1 MTSAIGPA
9 GLSGACLLLLLEEA
23 GVPLPFAPGE
33 AVLVALGLLIASG
46 QAPAWLVLPAAYG
59 AVVAGSL
66 IGYSWASRFGR
77 ARLRRLAARLHAAHA
92 YDRAAARLGSAEPYE
107 IGLSR
112 LIPGLRI
119 YTTLVAGAVQVPIR
133 RFLAGILPAIALW
146 VLVFASLG
154 IFVGA
159 PAAHLLGRI
168 ESWALRIGELA
179 VVLLAF
185 YAATRYV
192 PAVGTEAARAKAP
205 RRRRILA
212 EVVDGSVVILVV
224 AALSVL
230 TGLVGQDLDS
240 FFSGF
245 AIYGVLAVTYVVAA
259 RRSLGFTLGEM
270 LLDVRYRRP
279 G

>member
-9 GLSGACLLLLLEEA
+9 GLGGACLLLLLEEA

-46 QAPAWLVLPAAYG
+46 QAPAWVVLPAAYV

-66 IGYSWASRFGR
+66 IGYAWASRLGR
-77 ARLRRLAARLHAAHA
+77 SRLRGLAARIHATRA
-92 YDRAAARLGSAEPYE
+92 YDRAADRLVSAEAYE
-107 IGLSR
+107 IGISR

-119 YTTLVAGAVQVPIR
+119 YTTLVAGAVHLPIR
-133 RFLAGILPAIALW
+133 RFIGGMLPAVALW
-146 VLVFASLG
+146 VVAFACLG

-159 PAAHLLGRI
+159 PAAHLLGRLA
-168 ESWALRIGELA
+168 SWGLRIAELA

-185 YAATRYV
+185 YGATRWV
-192 PAVGTEAARAKAP
+192 PAVGSEPAREKGP

-212 EVVDGSVVILVV
+212 EVVDGSVIILVV
-224 AALSVL
+224 AALSLL
-230 TGLVGQDLDS
+230 TGLVGQDVDS
-240 FFSGF
+240 FLSGF
-245 AIYGVLAVTYVVAA
+245 AIYGVLAVAYVVAA

-270 LLDVRYRRP
+270 LLDVRYRVPR
-279 G
+279 